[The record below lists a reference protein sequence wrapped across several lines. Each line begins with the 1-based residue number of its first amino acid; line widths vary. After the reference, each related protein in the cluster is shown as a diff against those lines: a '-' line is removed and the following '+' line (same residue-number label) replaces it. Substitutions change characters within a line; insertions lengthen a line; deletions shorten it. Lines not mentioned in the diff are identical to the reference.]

1 VILKGRS
8 IARGRA
14 TATLLL
20 LDRPFSFLGGVN
32 VHSGMLSSTSGAE
45 GAVISE
51 TVFAFPSGKGSTV
64 GSYTLLQMKRE
75 GTLPAAMIN
84 RRAEPIVATG
94 AVMAGVPL
102 VDSIELD
109 LLRSGDRVTV
119 DGDEGTVE
127 LHDLA
132 EDRVVTCIVTHHG
145 KMLLLKRGHEVR
157 ANKGLWGGVSGY
169 IENGEAPEE
178 TAQKEVR
185 EETGIE
191 EAKLMKAGKV
201 QSIRAEGRIWQ
212 VHPFLFE
219 ASTDKVRMDWEHT
232 EYRWIEPDRVDEF
245 DTVPGLRRVLDALK

>member
-1 VILKGRS
+1 MILKGRS

-32 VHSGMLSSTSGAE
+32 VHTGMLSSTSGAE
-45 GAVISE
+45 GAVISG

-75 GTLPAAMIN
+75 DTLPAAMIN

-109 LLRSGDRVTV
+109 LLRLGDRVTV

-132 EDRVVTCIVTHHG
+132 EDRVVTCIVTYHG
-145 KMLLLKRGHEVR
+145 KMLLLKRSHEVR
-157 ANKGLWGGVSGY
+157 TNKGIWAGVLGS
-169 IENGEAPEE
+169 IENDEAPEE
-178 TAQKEVR
+178 TAHKEVR
-185 EETGIE
+185 DAIGIE
-191 EAKLMKAGKV
+191 GAKLMKAGKM

-212 VHPFLFE
+212 VYPFLFE
-219 ASTDKVRMDWEHT
+219 ASTNKVRIDREHT
-232 EYRWIEPDRVDEF
+232 EYRWIEPDRFDDF
-245 DTVPGLRRVLDALK
+245 DTVPGLQRVLDALK